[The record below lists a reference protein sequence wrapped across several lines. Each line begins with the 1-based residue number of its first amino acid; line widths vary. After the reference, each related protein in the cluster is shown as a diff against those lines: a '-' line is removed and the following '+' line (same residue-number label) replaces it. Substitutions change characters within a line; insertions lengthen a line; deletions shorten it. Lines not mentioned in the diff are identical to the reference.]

1 MATITAGIIAFTVIV
16 VMLVVLLMAAKSKLV
31 ASGEVKIIINESD
44 ERAIHARAGGTLLNT
59 LAEHDI
65 FIPSACGGKGSC
77 GVCKVRV
84 TDGGGA
90 LLPTEKSHVSRI
102 EARTG
107 TRLSCQVKL
116 KQDVKIE
123 IPDTVFSARQWTCRV
138 RSNENVATFIKE
150 LVLDL
155 PEGEVVPFRAGG
167 YVQLT
172 CPPHELR
179 YADFQIPDQYRD
191 DWERFGVFRYVSKV
205 TENVSRAYSMA
216 NYPDEKGLIM
226 LNVRIAS
233 PPPSKPD
240 APPGIVSS
248 YIFSLSPGNE
258 VTISGPFGEFFA
270 KDTESE
276 MIFVG
281 GGAGMAPMRSHI
293 FDLFRR
299 IRTKRKVSFWY
310 GARSLKEAFYI
321 EDFDAVARENENF
334 EWHLALS
341 EPLPEDEF
349 DGPKGFIHQVLFDRY
364 LRDHPAPEEAE
375 YYLCGPPMMLNA
387 CLAMLDS
394 LGVPKENIAFDDFG

>member
-1 MATITAGIIAFTVIV
+1 MATVVAGIIAFTVIV
-16 VMLVVLLMAAKSKLV
+16 VLLVVLLMAAKAKLV
-31 ASGEVKIIINESD
+31 ASGDVTITINED
-44 ERAIHARAGGTLLNT
+44 PDRAITARAGGNLLDT
-59 LAEHDI
+59 LAAHDI
-65 FIPSACGGKGSC
+65 FVPSACGGKGSC

-84 TDGGGA
+84 TEGGGA
-90 LLPTEKSHVSRI
+90 ILPTEQSHISRI

-116 KQDVKIE
+116 KEDVKIE
-123 IPDTVFSARQWTCRV
+123 IPDSVFAARQWICTV

-155 PEGEVVPFRAGG
+155 PEGQEVPFRAGG
-167 YVQLT
+167 YIQLT

-179 YADFQIPDQYRD
+179 YADFRIPEQYRG
-191 DWERFGVFRYVSKV
+191 DWERFDLFRHVSKV
-205 TENVSRAYSMA
+205 SESVSRAYSMA
-216 NYPDEKGLIM
+216 NYPDEKGILL

-233 PPPSKPD
+233 PPASMPD

-248 YIFSLSPGNE
+248 YIFSLSPGDQ
-258 VTISGPFGEFFA
+258 VTVSGPFGEFFA
-270 KDTESE
+270 KETESE

-299 IRTKRKVSFWY
+299 LGTKRKVSFWY

-321 EDFDAVARENENF
+321 EDFDSIERENENF

-349 DGPKGFIHQVLFDRY
+349 DGPTGFIHEVLYERY
-364 LRDHPAPEEAE
+364 LKEHPVPEEAE
-375 YYLCGPPMMLNA
+375 YYLCGPPMMLEA
-387 CLAMLDS
+387 CLALLDS
-394 LGVPKENIAFDDFG
+394 LGVPEENIAFDDFG